1 MMNYNKHS
9 RFIYTDFDKIQDA
22 INDGKLDEFDMVI
35 CQDTKE
41 FVIISEDH
49 SLIPIKS
56 KIYRFSD
63 VDSAEEYL
71 KNASDTYEGQI
82 VSILINGKYEG
93 YIVNKNTDDIFY
105 VSPLSEVSEIDY
117 DTLGNKPIINLT
129 GTLDKKIIIDTLN
142 DGTYYIDGIYKISD
156 KEETMYSSAVK
167 NIFLVQH
174 ENDKVYIKKI
184 SAIGITDFTV
194 TDSVTIS
201 ETLTIE
207 YLKEN
212 GYVTSDYVD
221 SRISALNYITREE
234 AEVYITEVIDN
245 TLSDL
250 IDQKIDQKL
259 DEKIQPLSDE
269 QVYDLFT

>member
-1 MMNYNKHS
+1 MNYNKHS

-22 INDGKLDEFDMVI
+22 INDGKLDEFDMII

-49 SLIPIKS
+49 SIIPIKS

-63 VDSAEEYL
+63 IESAETFL

-82 VSILINGKYEG
+82 VSILVNGKYKG
-93 YIVNKNTDDIFY
+93 YIVNRNLNDVFY
-105 VSPLSEVSEIDY
+105 VSPLSELSEIDY

-129 GTLDKKIIIDTLN
+129 GTLDKKIIIDTLDN
-142 DGTYYIDGIYKISD
+142 GTYYIDGVYKISN
-156 KEETMYSSAVK
+156 KEDTLYSSAVK

-174 ENDKVYIKKI
+174 ETDVVYIKKI
-184 SAIGITDFTV
+184 SAIGVSDFIV
-194 TDSVTIS
+194 SDSVKYS
-201 ETLTIE
+201 DVLTVE

-221 SRISALNYITREE
+221 NRISALNYITKED
-234 AEVYITEVIDN
+234 AETYISNIIDS
-245 TLSDL
+245 TFSDT
-250 IDQKIDQKL
+250 IDQKIDEKL
-259 DEKIQPLSDE
+259 EEKIQPLSNE
-269 QVYDLFT
+269 QVYDLFI